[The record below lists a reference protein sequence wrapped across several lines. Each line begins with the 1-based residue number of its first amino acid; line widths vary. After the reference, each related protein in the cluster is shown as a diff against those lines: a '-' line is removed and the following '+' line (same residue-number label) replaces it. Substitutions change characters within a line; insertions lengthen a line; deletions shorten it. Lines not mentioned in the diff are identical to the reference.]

1 MWAILQSKK
10 GLVTISDF
18 LTLCEK
24 PPPQRKLIQ
33 VGGTDHEDHFKC
45 FKNASEMLDYLGVDV
60 QKVSCFFGLWCVC
73 VCVCVRVRVCVC
85 VCVVCWYFISILCI
99 CSSFLS

>member
-45 FKNASEMLDYLGVDV
+45 FNNASEMLDYLGVDV

-73 VCVCVRVRVCVC
+73 VCVCVCVC
-85 VCVVCWYFISILCI
+85 CLLYTSPSPRDMYKSRMP
-99 CSSFLS
+99 SSA